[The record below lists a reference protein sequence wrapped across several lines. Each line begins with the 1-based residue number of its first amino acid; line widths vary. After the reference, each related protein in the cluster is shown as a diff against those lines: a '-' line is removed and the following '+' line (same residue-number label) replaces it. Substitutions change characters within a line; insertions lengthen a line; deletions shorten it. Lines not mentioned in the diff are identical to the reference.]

1 VTTLEGTSLPIT
13 STEHPRER
21 PSPLPGLEV
30 ELVTVAA
37 AADQFAAAQ
46 QVFADAVVVARLAGH
61 GWEEIAEAMDV
72 SPQTAEEMHHMS
84 RRGLPGIRE
93 RCTGSR

>member
-1 VTTLEGTSLPIT
+1 MTTLEGTSLPIT
-13 STEHPRER
+13 PTEHPRER
-21 PSPLPGLEV
+21 PSPLPGPEV